1 MISCCGPPGRN
12 RTVIDR
18 LSGGCTSLVLRAEKT
33 AGGEQGIRTPRPMS
47 WATRLAGGHLAPVQD
62 GLSRSVGEAGIEP
75 ATSRSRT
82 ARAAAALHPER
93 HEPAESKGVE
103 PSDPWDHPL
112 SRRAP
117 GADAGRTLHGWR
129 KERESNPQGSSLIRF
144 RDGCHH
150 PLACPSRAVVVGRVG
165 IEPTSY
171 GLRDRCNASI
181 CYRPVA
187 PPLGVEPRPSVFRT
201 DAQTA
206 YARVGKMGY
215 LAIPLVLNYAVVK
228 EANRNIE
235 FRTQESNPDVMVQS
249 HASCHWTSPDQRAA
263 ARRAHVSRSSRGAG
277 SQWGPRE
284 LNPAGLSGRRVYSAP
299 RLPYRSRAPLLCM
312 AVEPPE
318 KQKSHRVRP
327 GGSFALLRS
336 DRQIYASGALPPGPM
351 PPWKPDG
358 CRSYD
363 QVARLPQSRRALA
376 NRAFAASCV
385 SASLF
390 PRRVMMTWFL
400 EDEGIDPRRLTI
412 HYATT
417 TNKSTGNRRRQSRVA
432 S

>member
-1 MISCCGPPGRN
+1 
-12 RTVIDR
+12 
-18 LSGGCTSLVLRAEKT
+18 
-33 AGGEQGIRTPRPMS
+33 MS

-82 ARAAAALHPER
+82 ARAAAALHPD
-93 HEPAESKGVE
+93 SCGG
-103 PSDPWDHPL
+103 
-112 SRRAP
+112 RR
-117 GADAGRTLHGWR
+117 GSRTLKAHR
-129 KERESNPQGSSLIRF
+129 SSVFETVAITRW
-144 RDGCHH
+144 
-150 PLACPSRAVVVGRVG
+150 LALPEMCCVVGRVG

-171 GLRDRCNASI
+171 GLRDRCNPAFATDPIESF
-181 CYRPVA
+181 A

-201 DAQTA
+201 DAQTS
-206 YARVGKMGY
+206 YARVGRWGFWRTPSSSTMQLSKM
-215 LAIPLVLNYAVVK
+215 P
-228 EANRNIE
+228 IE
-235 FRTQESNPDVMVQS
+235 TSSSGPRSRTQMS
-249 HASCHWTSPDQRAA
+249 WFRAMRPTIGPVRISGGA

-299 RLPYRSRAPLLCM
+299 RLPYRSRAPLLCLRRRV
-312 AVEPPE
+312 AE

-351 PPWKPDG
+351 PPWSTDG
-358 CRSYD
+358 RWLYD
-363 QVARLPQSRRALA
+363 QAASRPQSRWKLA

-385 SASLF
+385 GASLF

-417 TNKSTGNRRRQSRVA
+417 TSKSTGNRRRQSRVA